1 MQAYQPPMYPP
12 PFAGYPY
19 YPHYP
24 PQQQGY
30 QEAPNNNH
38 YQNNAY
44 PNIFGQQFA

>member
-1 MQAYQPPMYPP
+1 MQAFQPPMYPP

-30 QEAPNNNH
+30 PGFQEAPNNNN
-38 YQNNAY
+38 YQ
-44 PNIFGQQFA
+44 NIFGQQFA